1 MYAINTHG
9 DKFYAITTHGDKFV
23 RINAFFDIQNG
34 KEEFRIDTN
43 CGGEYRSEKFSDFS
57 KAAKAY
63 RDYEKKIKEEKAAA

>member
-1 MYAINTHG
+1 M
-9 DKFYAITTHGDKFV
+9 YAITTHGDKFV